1 MWPAIYNY
9 AIVES
14 QRMYKEEKKEIVFLE
29 AAVMIKA
36 EWHKKVHELWSVII
50 PEEEVIKNFE
60 NVDIIIGN

>member
-14 QRMYKEEKKEIVFLE
+14 QRMYKEEKKEIVFIE

-60 NVDIIIGN
+60 NVNVIGN